1 MMTFA
6 YTKGMSSYPLPPD
19 PAPQEAVAQR
29 REACPLG
36 VVLAVAMPSRS
47 RFIEIR
53 LVPQRLELG
62 RHFAGM
68 AGMDAVVAAGG
79 GDQDRGVVLAGDGG
93 VVGGHGAEEGPV
105 LRVVGVAVL
114 GHPARPGEQFGVAA
128 HVDQR
133 DGAEQRAEALR
144 VA

>member
-1 MMTFA
+1 MMTSA

-29 REACPLG
+29 REARPFS
-36 VVLAVAMPSRS
+36 VVLAVAMPARS

-62 RHFAGM
+62 GHFAGV
-68 AGMDAVVAAGG
+68 AGVDAVVAAGG
-79 GDQDRGVVLAGDGG
+79 CEQDRGIVLAGDGG
-93 VVGGHGAEEGPV
+93 VVGRHGAEEGPV

-114 GHPARPGEQFGVAA
+114 GHPARPGEQFSLAA
-128 HVDQR
+128 HVHQR
-133 DGAEQRAEALR
+133 D
-144 VA
+144 